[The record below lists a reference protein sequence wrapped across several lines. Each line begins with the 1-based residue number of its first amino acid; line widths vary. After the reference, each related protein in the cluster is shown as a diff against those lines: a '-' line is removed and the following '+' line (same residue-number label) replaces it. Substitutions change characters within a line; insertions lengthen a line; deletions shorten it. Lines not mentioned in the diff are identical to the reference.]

1 MLRYAAEFADRY
13 DKIGADKIGADKIGA
28 DKIGA
33 DRIGGNVSR
42 RAESIEGNYKMG
54 APYVCL
60 KFAY

>member
-13 DKIGADKIGADKIGA
+13 

-60 KFAY
+60 KLAY

>member
-1 MLRYAAEFADRY
+1 MLRYAAEFADRN
-13 DKIGADKIGADKIGA
+13 DKIGA

-54 APYVCL
+54 APYSCL
-60 KFAY
+60 SSHT

>member
-1 MLRYAAEFADRY
+1 MLRYALELADRY
-13 DKIGADKIGADKIGA
+13 

-54 APYVCL
+54 APYFCL